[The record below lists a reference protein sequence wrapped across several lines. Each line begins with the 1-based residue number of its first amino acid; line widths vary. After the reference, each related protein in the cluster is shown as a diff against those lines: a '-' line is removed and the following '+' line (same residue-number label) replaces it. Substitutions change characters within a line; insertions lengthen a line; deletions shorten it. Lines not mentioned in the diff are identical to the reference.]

1 MNTDFL
7 NLLNTLNNEKY
18 MRSFISYLI
27 SPVITGIKPSSTIT
41 LSKQGQN
48 LYKLWDIYGKDFL
61 KDLNLKAILLRETL
75 NSKVVLIYNETNL
88 MNTVYKKSS
97 MDFLEKLDYNLNM
110 DMDEILNHLIK
121 RYNEFHCPHELGI
134 FLGIPVKDVE
144 CFMGF
149 SKTKCLFCGYWKVY
163 EEEGKAQR
171 IFKLYDSSK
180 ELIRNHLLLGKD
192 LKEVYNLTNNLYKFT
207 I

>member
-1 MNTDFL
+1 MNKNFL
-7 NLLNTLNNEKY
+7 NLLNTLNKEKY

-41 LSKQGQN
+41 LSKKGKN
-48 LYKLWDIYGKDFL
+48 LYNLWEIYNKDFL
-61 KDLNLKAILLRETL
+61 RDLNLKAILLRETL
-75 NSKVVLIYNETNL
+75 NYKVILIYNEINL

-110 DMDEILNHLIK
+110 NMDEILNHLVK
-121 RYNEFHCPHELGI
+121 RYNYFHCPHELGI
-134 FLGIPVKDVE
+134 FLGIPIQDVE
-144 CFMGF
+144 CFMNCN
-149 SKTKCLFCGYWKVY
+149 KNKCLFCGYWKVY
-163 EEEGKAQR
+163 EGERKAQE

-180 ELIRNHLLLGKD
+180 EIIKNHLLLGKD
-192 LKEVYNLTNNLYKFT
+192 LKEVYSLTNNLYKFT

>member
-41 LSKQGQN
+41 LSKKGHN
-48 LYKLWDIYGKDFL
+48 LYKLWNMYGNSFL
-61 KDLNLKAILLRETL
+61 KDLNLKSILLRETL
-75 NSKVVLIYNETNL
+75 NSKVILIYNEINL
-88 MNTVYKKSS
+88 INTIYKKSS
-97 MDFLEKLDYNLNM
+97 IKFLEKLDYNLNM
-110 DMDEILNHLIK
+110 NIDEMLSHLCK
-121 RYNEFHCPHELGI
+121 RYEIFHCPHELGI

-144 CFMGF
+144 SFMECKK
-149 SKTKCLFCGYWKVY
+149 SKCLFCGYWKVY
-163 EEEGKAQR
+163 EEKNKAKE
-171 IFKLYDSSK
+171 IFELYDSSK
-180 ELIRNHLLLGKD
+180 ELIKNHLLSGKD
-192 LKEVYNLTNNLYKFT
+192 LKEVYNLTNNVYKLK